1 MTLYAHLEI
10 VKKHANNTSS
20 NSFDLDCSSLTSLMM
35 SLIDEPTGKLGP
47 IKHIYNEMRT
57 GLTSHTYFCG
67 LCSTRMSEKKI
78 CHKPIMSNK
87 VMRNMSLFLT
97 NE

>member
-10 VKKHANNTSS
+10 VKKHTNNTSS

-57 GLTSHTYFCG
+57 GLTSHTYF
-67 LCSTRMSEKKI
+67 EKKI